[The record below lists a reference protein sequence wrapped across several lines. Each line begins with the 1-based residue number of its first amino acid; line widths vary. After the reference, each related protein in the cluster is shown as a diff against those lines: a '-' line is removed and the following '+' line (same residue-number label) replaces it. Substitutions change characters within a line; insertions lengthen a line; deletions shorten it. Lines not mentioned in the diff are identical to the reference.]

1 MGNSIFKFIS
11 SILII
16 ILSQFIYV
24 SKGISDTFYSNNLS
38 SACNFVFS
46 NYFKKFVKIENNN
59 ATFFINKNDPSVL
72 FTTTNELDVS
82 LQITVKKI
90 NNPKSPTITLFMA
103 LEKGKDFGNFIIP
116 NLRQN
121 FCNGKFKPINS
132 SKNNLIANN
141 SQSSASNLQDKI
153 ELNQK
158 SKKVNIV
165 ENINI
170 TPLKTSSFNM
180 GKFNY
185 NKLEKINVSN
195 SFPKYKLSAVE
206 SCETNRGKKWKT
218 NLIFFAD
225 ENLIWAARPYF
236 SGLGVRLYM
245 GTRKN
250 DKIVFKVIEAHKNGT
265 IS

>member
-141 SQSSASNLQDKI
+141 SQSSASN
-153 ELNQK
+153 
-158 SKKVNIV
+158 
-165 ENINI
+165 
-170 TPLKTSSFNM
+170 P
-180 GKFNY
+180 
-185 NKLEKINVSN
+185 
-195 SFPKYKLSAVE
+195 
-206 SCETNRGKKWKT
+206 R
-218 NLIFFAD
+218 
-225 ENLIWAARPYF
+225 
-236 SGLGVRLYM
+236 
-245 GTRKN
+245 
-250 DKIVFKVIEAHKNGT
+250 
-265 IS
+265 